1 MRYSN
6 ALRCS
11 EQLHV
16 AFPDARISRVYD
28 GHQAY
33 TIVLVLPN
41 QTTHTLRTNHDVRR
55 MLERAP
61 KAVK

>member
-11 EQLHV
+11 EQLHA
-16 AFPDARISRVYD
+16 AFPGARISRVFD
-28 GHQAY
+28 GPQAY

-41 QTTHTLRTNHDVRR
+41 QTTHTLRSNHDVRR
-55 MLERAP
+55 MLERA
-61 KAVK
+61 KAVKA